1 MAMAL
6 GWCVLALVLLALG
19 GDSVLKGASGV
30 ARRLGLSPFVT
41 GLLLVAFGTSIP
53 ELAVNARA
61 FFTGSQNLALGNA
74 VGSNIVNFGLTLGL
88 AAMVAPLV
96 VQWRALAPLLACLV
110 AATIALMAL
119 GYDGVLTRL
128 EGAVFVLA
136 FVLVVAWTLWR
147 GRTEHPEVRQ
157 ELSDYLATTD
167 VPWRNVVRF
176 VVGAVALYFGA
187 VWLVEH
193 APVVGMQWG
202 LSPLLTGLLVVAIAT
217 ALPEAAAAIG
227 AARRGGGDI
236 VVGHVVGSSV
246 FNLLLVVGGM
256 AAHRDLPIPASFVR
270 FELPA
275 ALAATLVLYPMLR
288 KDLQISRAE
297 GTVLFLG
304 FLAWVVAEVMWSR

>member
-30 ARRLGLSPFVT
+30 ARRVGMSPFVT

-74 VGSNIVNFGLTLGL
+74 IGSNIVNFGLTLGV

-110 AATIALMAL
+110 AATIALAVL

-128 EGAVFVLA
+128 EGAAFVLA
-136 FVLVVAWTLWR
+136 FVLVLAWTLWR

-157 ELSDYLATTD
+157 ELADYLATTD
-167 VPWRNVVRF
+167 VPWRNVLRF
-176 VVGAVALYFGA
+176 VVGGVALYFGA

-217 ALPEAAAAIG
+217 ALPEMAAAVG

-304 FLAWVVAEVMWSR
+304 FIAWVVAEVMWSR